1 MKSFTQKLAA
11 KLKYT
16 RKTPYTFEEKK
27 NEANKS
33 QHFMDHLLK
42 KDAEQYSRFY
52 CYITIDYFKAKSENK
67 LILSA
72 QFHSHFISN
81 YRVC

>member
-1 MKSFTQKLAA
+1 
-11 KLKYT
+11 
-16 RKTPYTFEEKK
+16 
-27 NEANKS
+27 
-33 QHFMDHLLK
+33 MDHLLK

-81 YRVC
+81 YRVCWSRHSFYLEKKTVNLYDSQFYHFLFMTVLP